1 MTSYILRRILV
12 AIPLLIGMS
21 FIAFMVIQL
30 GGGEY
35 FAELRLNPQI
45 SPETIAQIE
54 AQYHLDKPAI
64 VQYFYWLKNILKLDF
79 GYSFSRGASVA
90 GLIRGRL
97 FNTIILSVASI
108 LITWLAAIPL
118 GIYCAVH
125 RYSWGDRVASF
136 FAYFGIS
143 VPNFFLALLL
153 LYLASVA
160 GILPIGGMRS
170 ANYYDL
176 SLLGKSL
183 DIGRHLIIPTVVIA
197 TAAMAGLQRLMR
209 GNMLEVLRTQYIT
222 TARAKGLPENRVIYV
237 HALRNAINPMISIFG
252 LQFSGLLGGAALTEI
267 VCGWPGLGSLML
279 EAVRS
284 RDLYLVMGDL
294 LIGGVLLIGGN
305 LLADVLL
312 AWTDPRIRL
321 E

>member
-1 MTSYILRRILV
+1 MTSYIIRRVLI
-12 AIPLLIGMS
+12 AIPLLLGMT
-21 FIAFMVIQL
+21 FLAFMVIQL

-45 SPETIAQIE
+45 SRETIEQIE
-54 AQYHLDKPAI
+54 RQFNLDKPVV
-64 VQYFYWLKNILKLDF
+64 VQYVYWLKNVLKLDF
-79 GYSFSRGASVA
+79 GYSFSRMASVS
-90 GLIRGRL
+90 GLIWDRL
-97 FNTIILSVASI
+97 PATLLLSISSI
-108 LITWLAAIPL
+108 LVTWLVAIPL

-125 RYSWGDRVASF
+125 RYSWGDRFASF
-136 FAYFGIS
+136 FAYIGIS
-143 VPNFFLALLL
+143 IPNFFLALLL

-160 GILPIGGMRS
+160 GVLPLGGMKS
-170 ANYYDL
+170 ADYDSL
-176 SLLGKSL
+176 ST
-183 DIGRHLIIPTVVIA
+183 IGRVLDVGKHLIIPTVVIA

-209 GNMLEVLRTQYIT
+209 GNMLEVLRAQYIT

-252 LQFSGLLGGAALTEI
+252 LQFSSLLGGAALTEI
-267 VCGWPGLGSLML
+267 VTSWPGLGSLML

-294 LIGGVLLIGGN
+294 LIGGTLLIAGN